1 MSYCLGIE
9 RAYKLTLALAAF
21 GMAGGLLYGQTEPPA
36 TGPGCAVNP
45 SSPAVGAD
53 VPETYFGPD
62 PSTAQKELIGRLQ
75 LLTAG
80 KLDER
85 AGTITLPLY
94 RGTVRAG
101 NRTIWYILTDTTDEA
116 NARALGLNF
125 SAKLNYSAVSSRAV
139 RTATL
144 TRDSFL
150 EFEAGY
156 VDFTPE
162 RRVVPNG
169 GISPFPPLIAEP
181 GSVGDSSYSPLV
193 RVVNA
198 GNHIY
203 NAPIVAAGDPSGFYN
218 SDGSINRR
226 SVLDT
231 VVSLNI
237 NTRSPGAS
245 TVTMRLIPGFSF
257 ARPVLYLSTDAS
269 TALVAALEE
278 STLAPGLADID
289 VGNDDAV
296 FSAVERIFVAIN
308 GPRGCDN
315 PQRQGIESSILDG
328 RRPLNVL
335 GGIPTVAT
343 DYSPLWDLNAY
354 QWTQQAIDRGYRSRL
369 TEEFQILS
377 FAEGGFITGIG
388 GAPFGSQ
395 GTIINCPIVHRF
407 K

>member
-1 MSYCLGIE
+1 MLKFILIG
-9 RAYKLTLALAAF
+9 LTASALFAQAIP
-21 GMAGGLLYGQTEPPA
+21 E
-36 TGPGCAVNP
+36 GPGCAVNP
-45 SSPAVGAD
+45 ASPSVGAD

-62 PSTAQKELIGRLQ
+62 PSTVKKELIGRLQ

-101 NRTIWYILTDTTDEA
+101 NRTVWYILTDTTDEG
-116 NARALGLNF
+116 NAKGLGLNF
-125 SAKLNYSAVSSRAV
+125 SAKLNYAAVSSRSV
-139 RTATL
+139 RTGTL
-144 TRDSFL
+144 RRDGMLDFD
-150 EFEAGY
+150 AGY

-162 RRVVPNG
+162 RRIVPNSG
-169 GISPFPPLIAEP
+169 PSPFPPLVAEP
-181 GSVGDSSYSPLV
+181 GSVGDNSYSPLV
-193 RVVNA
+193 RIVNA

-203 NAPIVAAGDPSGFYN
+203 NAPIVAAGESTTFYN
-218 SDGSINRR
+218 MDGTINRR

-231 VVSLNI
+231 VVSI
-237 NTRSPGAS
+237 NVNQTNPSGGS

-269 TALVAALEE
+269 SPVVAALEE
-278 STLAPGLADID
+278 ATYAPGLSEIE
-289 VGNDDAV
+289 VGNDDSA

-308 GPRGCDN
+308 GPRGCNN
-315 PQRQGIESSILDG
+315 PQRQGIESAMIDG

-354 QWTQQAIDRGYRSRL
+354 QWTQSAIDLGYRSRL

-377 FAEGGFITGIG
+377 FAERGFITGIG
-388 GAPFGSQ
+388 GAKFGSE